1 MTWRLAFEPLLAEP
15 WLWALTLAAA
25 VLALA
30 GLVARARGATLRAA
44 ALAVTAFALWG
55 PVILAEEREPIADIA
70 VIVRDESQS
79 QTFGDRAAVT
89 EEAARRLAEAASNV
103 PNLDIRTVTARSGV
117 TQGEDGTR
125 LFAALKEA
133 LADVPPERYAGAVFI
148 TDGQVHDLPESGE
161 PVPGYK
167 GPLHALI
174 TGARGETDRRI
185 VIVQAPKF
193 GIVGQ
198 PQTIRFKVE
207 DHGIASSDP
216 VEVTI
221 SIDGAPAGSLLV
233 TPGETV
239 ETTAPVNHG
248 GANLVELDVTEA
260 PGELTTQNNRVIA
273 EIKGIRDRLRVL
285 LVSGEPHPGERTWRN
300 LLKADASVDLVHFT
314 ILRPPEKQDGTPI
327 NELSLIAFPTREL
340 FVDKLSEFDLI
351 IFDRYQRR
359 GVLPLAYIANIA
371 DYVEKGGAVLVNA
384 GPDYASPFSLYNT
397 PLAAVLPAAPDGDVT
412 VEPFRPVV
420 TERGE
425 RHPVTRALPG
435 AGRTAQEGMEA
446 KPPTWGRWF
455 RIVDAEVKD
464 GETVMS
470 GPGDKP
476 LMVLSRSG
484 EGRVALLLS
493 DHAWLWARGFEGG
506 GPQAELLRR
515 LAHWTMKEPEL
526 EEEALSGAQSGSDLV
541 IERRTMAK
549 EAAPVTVTAPSGK
562 AETVTLSEA
571 APGVFRGRLP
581 VSEAGIYRLADDKLT
596 AVAAAG
602 SADPRETAAVHATD
616 AVLAPV
622 LEATGGSA
630 RWLKE
635 GGSIAV
641 PRIAMVRPGR
651 AMAGSGWI
659 GFQANGSYRV
669 TAIERAPLF
678 GSLLA
683 LALLLGL
690 ASLMWWREGR

>member
-15 WLWALTLAAA
+15 WLWALTALAAA
-25 VLALA
+25 LALA
-30 GLVARARGATLRAA
+30 GLAARARGAVLRSA
-44 ALAVTAFALWG
+44 ALAATAFALWG
-55 PVILAEEREPIADIA
+55 PTLLAEEREPIADIA
-70 VIVRDESQS
+70 VIVLDESQS
-79 QTFGDRAAVT
+79 QTFADRQAVT
-89 EEAARRLAEAASNV
+89 GEAARRLAEAAARL
-103 PNLDIRTVTARSGV
+103 PNLEIRTVTARSGV
-117 TQGEDGTR
+117 TEGEDGTR
-125 LFAALKEA
+125 LFGALREA

-148 TDGQVHDLPESGE
+148 TDGQVHDVPESGE
-161 PVPGYK
+161 PVPGYA

-174 TGARGETDRRI
+174 TGQRGETDRR
-185 VIVQAPKF
+185 VVVVQAPKF

-198 PQTIRFKVE
+198 AQTIRFKVE
-207 DHGIASSDP
+207 DHGIASGDP

-221 SIDGAPAGSLLV
+221 SIDGAPTGSLLV

-239 ETTAPVNHG
+239 ETSVPVSHG
-248 GANLVELDVTEA
+248 GANLVEIVVAEA
-260 PGELTTQNNRVIA
+260 PGELTTQNNRAIA
-273 EIKGIRDRLRVL
+273 SIKGIRDRLRVL

-425 RHPVTRALPG
+425 RHPVTRGLPG
-435 AGRTAQEGMEA
+435 AGRSAQEGMEA
-446 KPPTWGRWF
+446 RPPSWGRWF

-464 GETVMS
+464 GETVMA

-493 DHAWLWARGFEGG
+493 DHAWLWARGYEGG

-526 EEEALSGAQSGSDLV
+526 EEEALLGEQKGSDLV

-549 EAAPVTVTAPSGK
+549 EAGAVTVTAPSGK
-562 AETVTLSEA
+562 TGTVTLTEA
-571 APGVFRGRLP
+571 APGVYRGRLP
-581 VSEAGIYRLADDKLT
+581 VTEAGIYRLADGKLT
-596 AVAAAG
+596 SVAAAG

-616 AVLAPV
+616 EILAPA
-622 LEATGGSA
+622 LAATGGA
-630 RWLKE
+630 AQWLKD
-635 GGSIAV
+635 GGSVAV

-659 GFQANGSYRV
+659 GFQSNGSYRV
-669 TAIERAPLF
+669 TAIERLPLF
-678 GSLLA
+678 GSLLM

-690 ASLMWWREGR
+690 ASAMWWREGR

>member
-1 MTWRLAFEPLLAEP
+1 MTWRLVFEPLLPEP

-25 VLALA
+25 ALALA
-30 GLVARARGATLRAA
+30 GLVARARGAPLRAA
-44 ALAVTAFALWG
+44 ALAAAALALWG
-55 PVILAEEREPIADIA
+55 PTLLAEERQPMADIA
-70 VIVRDESQS
+70 IVVRDESQS
-79 QTFGDRAAVT
+79 QTFGDRQAET
-89 EEAARRLAEAASNV
+89 EEGARRLAEALRAL
-103 PNLDIRTVTARSGV
+103 PNLEVRTVAGRSGV
-117 TQGEDGTR
+117 AQGEEGTQ
-125 LFAALKEA
+125 LFRALGEA
-133 LADVPPERYAGAVFI
+133 LADIPPERFAGAVFI
-148 TDGQVHDLPESGE
+148 TDGQVHDLPEAGD

-174 TGARGETDRRI
+174 TGRRGETDRRL
-185 VIVQAPKF
+185 VLTRAPKF

-198 PQTIRFKVE
+198 PQTITFKVE
-207 DHGIASSDP
+207 DYGVASGDP
-216 VEVTI
+216 VEVKI
-221 SIDGAPAGSLLV
+221 SIDGEPSSSLLV

-239 ETTAPVNHG
+239 ETSVPVAHG
-248 GANLVELDVTEA
+248 GQNLVELQAGAAE
-260 PGELTTQNNRVIA
+260 GELTLQNNRAIA
-273 EIKGIRDRLRVL
+273 AIEGVRDRLRVL

-397 PLAAVLPAAPDGDVT
+397 PLAAVLPAAPDGGVT
-412 VEPFRPVV
+412 VAPFQPVV

-425 RHPVTRALPG
+425 RHPVTRGLPG
-435 AGRTAQEGMEA
+435 AGRSAQEGKEA

-455 RIVDAEVKD
+455 RIVDAAVKE

-470 GPGDKP
+470 GPGDRP
-476 LMVLSRSG
+476 LMVLSREG

-493 DHAWLWARGFEGG
+493 DHAWLWARGYEGG

-515 LAHWTMKEPEL
+515 LAHWTMKQPDL
-526 EEEALSGAQSGSDLV
+526 EEEALSGEQKGPDLV
-541 IERRTMAK
+541 IERRTMEK
-549 EAAPVTVTAPSGK
+549 ETAPVTVTAPSGK
-562 AETVTLSEA
+562 TETVTLTETM
-571 APGVFRGRLP
+571 PGVFRGRFT
-581 VSEAGIYRLADDKLT
+581 VSEAGVYRLADGKLS
-596 AVAAAG
+596 AVAAVG
-602 SADPRETAAVHATD
+602 STDPRETAAVHATD

-622 LEATGGSA
+622 LEPTGGA
-630 RWLKE
+630 VRWLND
-635 GGSIAV
+635 GGGLSV
-641 PRIAMVRPGR
+641 PRVAMVRPGR

-669 TAIERAPLF
+669 TSIDRAPLY
-678 GSLLA
+678 GSLLT

-690 ASLMWWREGR
+690 ASLTWWREGR